1 MFLEGLERELILG
14 GPGVGADV
22 PGILGAVVGVQFLLE
37 DFERD
42 EMFLEGLDWELTFL
56 EGLERELTFLEGL

>member
-22 PGILGAVVGVQFLLE
+22 PGILGAVVGIQFLLE

-42 EMFLEGLDWELTFL
+42 EGLRWELTFL
-56 EGLERELTFLEGL
+56 EGLEREL